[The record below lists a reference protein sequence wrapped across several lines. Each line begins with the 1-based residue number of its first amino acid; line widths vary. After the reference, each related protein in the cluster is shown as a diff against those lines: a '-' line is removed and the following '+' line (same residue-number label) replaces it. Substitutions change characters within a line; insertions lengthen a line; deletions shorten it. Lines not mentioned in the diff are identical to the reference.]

1 MTLSVRFSPDLQGKL
16 TKYCVS
22 TGTTKSMVLQQ
33 AVLEYLVRRDVGA
46 PVAASANPAARESSK
61 AYKAFQRAGLIGA
74 LRDDVPA
81 YIRPEDLRQGASKE
95 VVRRTAMAAITRR
108 KAARG

>member
-16 TKYCVS
+16 TEYCS
-22 TGTTKSMVLQQ
+22 LTGTTKSMVLQQ
-33 AVLEYLVRRDVGA
+33 AVLEYLVRQNDK
-46 PVAASANPAARESSK
+46 NPAAVPAALTARSASK

-81 YIRPEDLRQGASKE
+81 YIRPEDLRQGATKE
-95 VVRRTAMAAITRR
+95 VVRRTAMAAIARR
-108 KAARG
+108 KTARG